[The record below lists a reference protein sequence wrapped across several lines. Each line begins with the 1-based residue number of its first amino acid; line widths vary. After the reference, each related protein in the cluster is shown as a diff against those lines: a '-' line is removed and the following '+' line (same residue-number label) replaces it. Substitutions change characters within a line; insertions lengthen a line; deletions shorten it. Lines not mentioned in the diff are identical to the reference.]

1 MKLRGFTDSLRC
13 LSWLTLLMPARRIV
27 FVVVDSMLILLTGL
41 FLVLSDLLTY
51 QDFFTLSLVLFFAL
65 RVTVFVSTCMG
76 FGLYRIISTD
86 GVAEGTTIILKAV
99 VAYII
104 VFSPL
109 WFYELFTFSWL
120 LLDGVLIG
128 FSMIG
133 MRILVANSFA
143 KDRGQSESGIKTL
156 IYGAGQAGRQLGVA
170 LKSSRHN
177 VLCGFVD
184 DNRNLQGHEILGK
197 PIISIGQLSKFVK
210 ANRIEEL
217 LLAIPSLSI
226 SRKAEILSKV
236 VDLPLRVRTLPA
248 LREIVDGKVNVSD
261 ITGIEIAD
269 LLGRSTISPDDQLLS
284 AQVEDEV
291 VMVTGA
297 GGSIGGEL
305 CRQIIK
311 CKPRVLIL
319 FEVSEYALYNIH
331 QALSS
336 YSDEFTGTVDEPRGN
351 TRLIPILAD
360 VKDERI
366 VDMVLEKWRPHI
378 IYHAAASKH
387 VPIVENNVGFAI
399 QNNIFAMIT
408 LTQAAVRRE
417 IPNFLLISS
426 DKAVNPTNIMGAT
439 KRVCEQI
446 LHSLG
451 ALHNQRLT
459 GIDSPIN
466 NALGDSGIR
475 YSAVRFGNVLGSS
488 GSVVPKFREQIEKRQ
503 PVTLTHK
510 KIERYFMTVEE
521 ASQLVLQASAL
532 MAPNEAEGEVF
543 ILDMGSP
550 VRIYDLARQMI
561 SLSGLSQKT
570 AKNPDGDIEI
580 RFTGLRPGE
589 KMFEELCHGG
599 ETVSTQHPRISKVQ
613 ARFLPWSELDK
624 KISKLRDAVEENDIG
639 LIHEILGSMVEGYST
654 DGIISDL
661 FH

>member
-1 MKLRGFTDSLRC
+1 MKSLSEKLTQVRLMLSVPSKTVVLMGLDAALVFAFGTLHLSFGALDSLVE
-13 LSWLTLLMPARRIV
+13 AAEYQRIALGIRT
-27 FVVVDSMLILLTGL
+27 FVVI
-41 FLVLSDLLTY
+41 
-51 QDFFTLSLVLFFAL
+51 
-65 RVTVFVSTCMG
+65 FVCTW
-76 FGLYRIISTD
+76 FGLYRVILEQGRFEFCAISLNSVCCYVIVLLPLCFAEIVGWNTLIVD
-86 GVAEGTTIILKAV
+86 GLGIGFLLILSR
-99 VAYII
+99 I
-104 VFSPL
+104 VMIK
-109 WFYELFTFSWL
+109 
-120 LLDGVLIG
+120 LLDPGQNKIG
-128 FSMIG
+128 NDG
-133 MRILVANSFA
+133 KRTV
-143 KDRGQSESGIKTL
+143 
-156 IYGAGQAGRQLGVA
+156 IYGAGEAGRQLGMA
-170 LKSSRHN
+170 LEVSTSYL
-177 VLCGFVD
+177 VVGFVD

-226 SRKAEILSKV
+226 SRKAEILSKF
-236 VDLPLRVRTLPA
+236 VDLPLRVRTLPG
-248 LREIVDGKVNVSD
+248 LLEIVDGKVNVSD

-284 AQVEDEV
+284 AQVENEV

-319 FEVSEYALYNIH
+319 FEVSEYALYTIH
-331 QALSS
+331 QILSS
-336 YSDEFTGTVDEPRGN
+336 YSDEVAGTVDEPRRD

-399 QNNIFAMIT
+399 QNNIFAMVT
-408 LTQAAVRRE
+408 LTQAALRRE

-451 ALHNQRLT
+451 GQHNQRLT

-466 NALGDSGIR
+466 NALGVSGIR
-475 YSAVRFGNVLGSS
+475 YSAVRFGNVLDSS

-570 AKNPDGDIEI
+570 AENPDGDIEI

-613 ARFLPWSELDK
+613 ACFLPWSELDK